1 MTLIH
6 GLRSYTPCLVCLVPG
21 DKLAD
26 LSETFELQ
34 TKEKMRG
41 MYEQAQELNAA
52 DKNNLLKTYGLQDI
66 EVCYVVI
73 RNFS

>member
-1 MTLIH
+1 MTLIR
-6 GLRSYTPCLVCLVPG
+6 GLRSYAPCPVCLIPG

-26 LSETFELQ
+26 LSETFELR
-34 TKEKMRG
+34 TKGKMREI
-41 MYEQAQELNAA
+41 YEQAQELNTA
-52 DKNNLLKTYGLQDI
+52 DKDDLLKTYGLQNV